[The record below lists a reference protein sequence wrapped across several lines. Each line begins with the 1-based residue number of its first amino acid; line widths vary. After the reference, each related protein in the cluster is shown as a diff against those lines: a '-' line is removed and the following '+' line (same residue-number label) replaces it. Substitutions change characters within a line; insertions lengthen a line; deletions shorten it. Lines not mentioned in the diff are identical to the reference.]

1 MRKPKAKVAKATPIK
16 TARKSIAK
24 INNLK
29 APGGVHT
36 LRDVTAAFQ
45 SILSFDT
52 NRQHNKTLAYQ
63 VLEKF
68 GVRAVRDLPVNQY
81 DAVIEAANVQRFQMT
96 LRAAVERGHIEI
108 ARRETEAR
116 VQQYRAAMLDLH
128 FDMRAVSAV
137 MCCDRVLVNLSM
149 QKKMKEPSLAEF
161 EKFDSLLH
169 ERGRAAA
176 TVLFD
181 VVVKRIEAIMNA
193 EGIPVDKR
201 VPYHVGCLM
210 KKHIGAVVEALCSR
224 HYNFAKRYVIA
235 REITSAIEIWSAAI
249 SATL

>member
-1 MRKPKAKVAKATPIK
+1 MTTTRRPVARTWVVNPRVLIRSGCSYSTTSKQTTERKSMRKPKAKVAKATPIK

-116 VQQYRAAMLDLH
+116 VQQYRAA
-128 FDMRAVSAV
+128 
-137 MCCDRVLVNLSM
+137 
-149 QKKMKEPSLAEF
+149 
-161 EKFDSLLH
+161 
-169 ERGRAAA
+169 
-176 TVLFD
+176 
-181 VVVKRIEAIMNA
+181 
-193 EGIPVDKR
+193 
-201 VPYHVGCLM
+201 
-210 KKHIGAVVEALCSR
+210 
-224 HYNFAKRYVIA
+224 
-235 REITSAIEIWSAAI
+235 
-249 SATL
+249 